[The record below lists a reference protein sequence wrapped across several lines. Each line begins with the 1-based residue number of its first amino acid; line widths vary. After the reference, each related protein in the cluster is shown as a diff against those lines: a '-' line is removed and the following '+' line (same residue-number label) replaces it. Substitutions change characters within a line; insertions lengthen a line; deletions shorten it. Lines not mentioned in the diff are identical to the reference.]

1 MNNPRLAIRY
11 AKSLVGLAQEQNRL
25 EEVNKDMMFLQAVCK
40 SNRDF
45 VAVLNSPVIKADK
58 KSQIIEAITKDR
70 IGSLTASFLKLLSLK
85 GRDLNLPEII
95 SAFIEQYNT
104 IKKIRKVKITTAVAV
119 SDEIKNI
126 LLKDFKTSEVN
137 EIQLESIVNPDIIG
151 GFIVETE
158 GKVVDASISRDL
170 KDISK
175 QFESNDYI
183 FKLR

>member
-11 AKSLVGLAQEQNRL
+11 ARSLVGLAQEQNKL
-25 EEVNKDMMFLQAVCK
+25 EEVYKDMMFLQSICK

-58 KSQIIEAITKDR
+58 KSHIIEAITKGR
-70 IGSLTASFLKLLSLK
+70 IGNLTASFLKLLSLK

-119 SDEIKNI
+119 SDEIKNT
-126 LLKDFKTSEVN
+126 LLKDFKTDGVN
-137 EIQLESIVNPDIIG
+137 EIQLESVVNPDIIG
-151 GFIVETE
+151 GFILEAE
-158 GKVVDASISRDL
+158 GKLVDASIARDL
-170 KDISK
+170 KDIQK
-175 QFESNDYI
+175 QFLTNDYL

>member
-11 AKSLVGLAQEQNRL
+11 AKSLVELAQEQKKL
-25 EEVNKDMMFLQAVCK
+25 DEVYKDMMFLQSICK

-58 KSQIIEAITKDR
+58 KSQIIEAVTKGQ
-70 IGSLTASFLKLLSLK
+70 IGTLTASFLKLLSLK

-104 IKKIRKVKITTAVAV
+104 IRKIKKVKITTAVAI
-119 SDEIKNI
+119 SDEIKNT
-126 LLKDFKTSEVN
+126 LLKDFKTSDIN
-137 EIQLESIVNPDIIG
+137 DIQVESVVDPEIIG
-151 GFIVETE
+151 GFILETE
-158 GKVVDASISRDL
+158 GKLVDASVSRDL
-170 KDISK
+170 KDIQK
-175 QFESNDYI
+175 QFQSNDYI

>member
-11 AKSLVGLAQEQNRL
+11 AKSLVGLAQEQNKL
-25 EEVNKDMMFLQAVCK
+25 EEVYKDVMFLQAICK

-58 KSQIIEAITKDR
+58 KSHIIEAVTKDK
-70 IGSLTASFLKLLSLK
+70 IGTLTSSFLKLLSIK

-104 IKKIRKVKITTAVAV
+104 IKKIRKVKITTAVAI
-119 SDEIKNI
+119 SDEIKNS
-126 LLKDFKTSEVN
+126 LLKDFKTSDIN
-137 EIQLESIVNPDIIG
+137 DIQVESVVNPDIIG
-151 GFIVETE
+151 GFILETE
-158 GKVVDASISRDL
+158 GKVVDASVARDL
-170 KDISK
+170 KDIHK

>member
-11 AKSLVGLAQEQNRL
+11 ARSLVGLAQEQKKL
-25 EEVNKDMMFLQAVCK
+25 EEVYKDMMFLQSVCK

-58 KSQIIEAITKDR
+58 KSHIIEAITNGR
-70 IGSLTASFLKLLSLK
+70 IGTLTASFLKLLSLK

-104 IKKIRKVKITTAVAV
+104 IKKIRKVRITTAVAV
-119 SDEIKNI
+119 SDEIKNA
-126 LLKDFKTSEVN
+126 LLKDFKTAEVN
-137 EIQLESIVNPDIIG
+137 EIQLESVVNPDIIG
-151 GFIVETE
+151 GFILEAE
-158 GKVVDASISRDL
+158 GKLVDASIARDL
-170 KDISK
+170 KDIQK
-175 QFESNDYI
+175 QFLTNDYL

>member
-11 AKSLVGLAQEQNRL
+11 AKSLVELAQEQKKL
-25 EEVNKDMMFLQAVCK
+25 DEVYKDMMFLQSICK

-58 KSQIIEAITKDR
+58 KSQIIEAVTKGS
-70 IGSLTASFLKLLSLK
+70 IGNLTASFLKLLSVK

-104 IKKIRKVKITTAVAV
+104 IKKIKKVKITTAVAI
-119 SDEIKNI
+119 SDEIRNT
-126 LLKDFKTSEVN
+126 LLKDFKTSDIN
-137 EIQLESIVNPDIIG
+137 DIQVDSVVDPEIIG
-151 GFIVETE
+151 GFILETD
-158 GKVVDASISRDL
+158 GKLVDASVSRDL
-170 KDISK
+170 KDIQK
-175 QFESNDYI
+175 QFQSNDYI